1 MYIKNIKELKKN
13 LRARYRRY
21 REKMNVEQKIRLDA
35 SIQCRLLT
43 LEEYTRADTIFI
55 YVSKPIEVDT
65 LAIINAAL
73 ANHKKVAVPRCVP
86 DTFDMEFYYITSL
99 SDLEKGT
106 FGVLEPIVDKCEHV
120 GDSYG
125 RALCIVPGLSFDA
138 QGYRL
143 GYGKGYYD
151 RYLAQFRGI
160 TVGVCYL
167 GCIQWNLPHG
177 YYDRPVDILITEKYV
192 RRIARQED
200 TP

>member
-125 RALCIVPGLSFDA
+125 RALCILCQDSVLM
-138 QGYRL
+138 R
-143 GYGKGYYD
+143 KGIAWD
-151 RYLAQFRGI
+151 MGRAITTAILHSSAVSQLACVTWGASSGICPMGI
-160 TVGVCYL
+160 TTGL
-167 GCIQWNLPHG
+167 WIF
-177 YYDRPVDILITEKYV
+177 
-192 RRIARQED
+192 
-200 TP
+200 

>member
-1 MYIKNIKELKKN
+1 MYIKNIKELK
-13 LRARYRRY
+13 RTCAHATGVTG
-21 REKMNVEQKIRLDA
+21 EKMNGAKNSSGCFDSMPA
-35 SIQCRLLT
+35 LT

-65 LAIINAAL
+65 LAIINAVL

-106 FGVLEPIVDKCEHV
+106 FGVLEPIVTSANMWEIRMDVRFVLCQ
-120 GDSYG
+120 DSVLMRKGIAWDMG
-125 RALCIVPGLSFDA
+125 RAIKTAILHSSAVS
-138 QGYRL
+138 Q
-143 GYGKGYYD
+143 
-151 RYLAQFRGI
+151 LACVTWGASSGICPMGI
-160 TVGVCYL
+160 TTGL
-167 GCIQWNLPHG
+167 WIF
-177 YYDRPVDILITEKYV
+177 LITEKYV

>member
-21 REKMNVEQKIRLDA
+21 REKMNAEQKIRLDA

-43 LEEYTRADTIFI
+43 LEEYLHAETLFI

-65 LAIINAAL
+65 LAVINAAL
-73 ANHKKVAVPRCVP
+73 ANHKRVAVPRCVP
-86 DTFDMEFYYITSL
+86 DTFEMEFYYITSL

-106 FGVLEPIVDKCEHV
+106 FGVLEPIVDKCERV

-125 RALCIVPGLSFDA
+125 RALCVVPGLSFDA

-143 GYGKGYYD
+143 GYGKG
-151 RYLAQFRGI
+151 
-160 TVGVCYL
+160 
-167 GCIQWNLPHG
+167 
-177 YYDRPVDILITEKYV
+177 
-192 RRIARQED
+192 
-200 TP
+200 